1 MRGTYDDSKYEKDK
15 AKSLK
20 YGKRGIEAS
29 SSGHKRKHEKRNG
42 KKGNNMN
49 CFNCGNPGHFA
60 RCHNSFFGYSP
71 IHNFFSLKKNRIQKN
86 QKNIIKKYNTMSKH
100 PKDD

>member
-1 MRGTYDDSKYEKDK
+1 MRGAYDSKYEKGK
-15 AKSLK
+15 VKSSK
-20 YGKRGIEAS
+20 YSKRGIEAS
-29 SSGHKRKHEKRNG
+29 SSGHKRKHEKRDD

-71 IHNFFSLKKNRIQKN
+71 IHIFFSLKKIEYK
-86 QKNIIKKYNTMSKH
+86 KIKKIYYK
-100 PKDD
+100 KI